1 MSGQQPVLAS
11 IANRSSFLIGELLLG
26 NPARAVSGH
35 VAAAPPSVA
44 KNFRRPC
51 GPPVGGHSCRGE
63 MIPRF
68 MAARLMSTPAEKA
81 HRLACRCAMRR
92 ENRRTDDRRNL
103 CRQAGNR
110 HHCGGI
116 KAEAE
121 ALRAL
126 PHCSCQKE
134 RFSEMVRIDALA
146 ASFRLA
152 YCTTLRS
159 TRVASCCSRWR
170 NACSSAMK

>member
-1 MSGQQPVLAS
+1 
-11 IANRSSFLIGELLLG
+11 LL
-26 NPARAVSGH
+26 
-35 VAAAPPSVA
+35 VAAPCDGRTEDQMIVGAYA
-44 KNFRRPC
+44 GRR
-51 GPPVGGHSCRGE
+51 
-63 MIPRF
+63 
-68 MAARLMSTPAEKA
+68 AAGTTA
-81 HRLACRCAMRR
+81 
-92 ENRRTDDRRNL
+92 
-103 CRQAGNR
+103 
-110 HHCGGI
+110 GI

-121 ALRAL
+121 PLRAL

-152 YCTTLRS
+152 YCTISRS

>member
-1 MSGQQPVLAS
+1 MQWRNDTTLYGCALDEYT
-11 IANRSSFLIGELLLG
+11 G
-26 NPARAVSGH
+26 
-35 VAAAPPSVA
+35 
-44 KNFRRPC
+44 
-51 GPPVGGHSCRGE
+51 
-63 MIPRF
+63 
-68 MAARLMSTPAEKA
+68 EKA
-81 HRLACRCAMRR
+81 HRPACRCAMRR
-92 ENRRTDDRRNL
+92 ENRRTDDRRSL

-110 HHCGGI
+110 HHCGVI

-121 ALRAL
+121 PLRAL

-152 YCTTLRS
+152 YCTTSRS